1 LENNWQVKQLEAK
14 IILEYKTS
22 KIALAI
28 AHAISPDNF
37 SAPSNLFI
45 KTIRKNTQVLTE
57 MKTKEKLSTLI
68 ATIDDLL
75 FCVSTAERTL
85 QVIKEK

>member
-22 KIALAI
+22 KTASAI

-57 MKTKEKLSTLI
+57 MKTEENLSTLI

-75 FCVSTAERTL
+75 FCVSTAEKTL
-85 QVIKEK
+85 QVLKEK